1 MTKALAREL
10 GAFNINVNAVAPG
23 LIETR
28 MLQQSDAREQIVDLA
43 MGEIVLKRVGL
54 PEDVAH
60 VVAFLASEKAR
71 HVTGEVI
78 KVDGG
83 QYI

>member
-1 MTKALAREL
+1 
-10 GAFNINVNAVAPG
+10 
-23 LIETR
+23 
-28 MLQQSDAREQIVDLA
+28 MLQQAEARDKIIDLA
-43 MGEIVLKRVGL
+43 MGEIVLKRVGQ
-54 PEDVAH
+54 PEDLAN
-60 VVAFLASEKAR
+60 VVAFLASDKAR

>member
-1 MTKALAREL
+1 MT
-10 GAFNINVNAVAPG
+10 VNAVAPG
-23 LIETR
+23 MVATEMAEALPQKFRDAAIAETVLER
-28 MLQQSDAREQIVDLA
+28 LA
-43 MGEIVLKRVGL
+43 T
-54 PEDVAH
+54 PEDIANVI
-60 VVAFLASEKAR
+60 AFLCSDRAR